1 MFKSQHRLVLVVIL
15 AVTSFSF
22 FVTWPGN
29 PDKYLPDFIPWP
41 SGHGMNVGGFDR
53 DEFRLGLDLAGG
65 VSVTLAASG
74 TALQVRGGESL
85 GDLALRSDIR
95 DVVAADIVSL
105 NPDLDGLDRSDFDK
119 TRPLRDVTELAVPA
133 AATGPSFDLFGP
145 ETVPVEVVPGDTL
158 LEFVAR
164 LDLITLLVSL
174 NPALESI
181 EEDAFGQPLPA
192 DFDRVVV
199 PLELSDADLSESVE
213 EARRIIEDRV
223 NGFGVSEAEVT
234 VLGEDRINAQ
244 IPGVTADEA
253 ADLVGSTA
261 LLEFREIDPIQTG
274 VSAPVDPVQAR
285 QTIFDSFDPTIVP
298 DTARIAVFDVAN
310 PAADVIVVNNTR
322 WIPALAT
329 NSSGDRVQLTGRF
342 LIAESI
348 ERTLDRTGQPALLF
362 EFNAE
367 GSNLF
372 EQITERLSVR
382 KAPLGIF
389 VDGGLVSAPNVQAVI
404 SDRGTITGLSNEEAR
419 LLRRQLRAGAL
430 PINFQVIQQTEVAA
444 TLGEDSVVDTVQ
456 AGLVAFLA
464 ITVFMILYYRLPGLL
479 AAFALIVYAAA
490 VMAAFKLIPITLTL
504 AGVAGF
510 VLSIG
515 LAVDANILIFERM
528 KEELRLGRSLLGS
541 IDTGWA
547 RAWPAIRDA
556 NTSTLITVV
565 ILWLFADALNA
576 NLIKSFALALLV
588 GTIFSMISAIFVTR
602 TFLHLVVDLR
612 IARRPWLFGIR
623 EMTGEDDDSPA
634 TAQRTLV
641 QGGGD

>member
-1 MFKSQHRLVLVVIL
+1 MFKSQHQLALVVIL
-15 AVTSFSF
+15 AVTGFSF

-41 SGHGMNVGGFDR
+41 SGHGINVGGFDR

-65 VSVTLAASG
+65 VSVTLEASG
-74 TALQVRGGESL
+74 TALQVRDGESL
-85 GDLALRSDIR
+85 GDLALRSDIG
-95 DVVAADIVSL
+95 DIVAADIVSL
-105 NPDLDGLDRSDFDK
+105 NPDLDGLDRPDFDK
-119 TRPLRDVTELAVPA
+119 TLPLRDVTELAVPA

-174 NPALESI
+174 NPALASI
-181 EEDAFGQPLPA
+181 GEDAFGQPLPA

-199 PLELSDADLSESVE
+199 PLELSDTDLSESVE

-234 VLGEDRINAQ
+234 VLGENRINAQ

-274 VSAPVDPVQAR
+274 VSAPVDPVRAR
-285 QTIFDSFDPTIVP
+285 QTVFDSFDPTIAP
-298 DTARIAVFDVAN
+298 DTARIAEFEVAN
-310 PAADVIVVNNTR
+310 PSAAVIVVNGTR

-329 NSSGDRVQLTGRF
+329 NSEGDRVQLTGRF
-342 LIAESI
+342 LLADSI

-362 EFNAE
+362 EFNDE
-367 GSNLF
+367 GADLF
-372 EQITERLSVR
+372 EQITERLSVT

-404 SDRGTITGLSNEEAR
+404 SDRGTITGLTNEDAR

-464 ITVFMILYYRLPGLL
+464 IIVFMILYYRLPGLL
-479 AAFALIVYAAA
+479 AALALIVYAAA

-510 VLSIG
+510 VLSMG
-515 LAVDANILIFERM
+515 LAVDANILIFERR
-528 KEELRLGRSLLGS
+528 KAELRLGRSLLGS

-556 NTSTLITVV
+556 NISTLITVV

-588 GTIFSMISAIFVTR
+588 GTILSMASAIFVTR
-602 TFLHLVVDLR
+602 TFLHLAVELHV
-612 IARRPWLFGIR
+612 ARRPWLFGIR
-623 EMTGEDDDSPA
+623 EMTGENDDSPA
-634 TAQRTLV
+634 AAQPTPV

>member
-1 MFKSQHRLVLVVIL
+1 MFKSQHRLALVVIV
-15 AVTSFSF
+15 AVTGFSF

-29 PDKYLPDFIPWP
+29 PDKYLPNFIPWP
-41 SGHGMNVGGFDR
+41 SGHGINVGSFDR

-65 VSVTLAASG
+65 VSVTLEASG

-85 GDLALRSDIR
+85 GDLAQRSDIV

-105 NPDLDGLDRSDFDK
+105 NPDLNGLERSDFDK
-119 TRPLRDVTELAVPA
+119 TLRAVTELAVPA
-133 AATGPSFDLFGP
+133 AAAGPSFDVFGP

-164 LDLITLLVSL
+164 LDLINLLVSL

-181 EEDAFGQPLPA
+181 EADAFGQSLPA

-213 EARRIIEDRV
+213 EARRIIEERV

-234 VLGEDRINAQ
+234 VLGDDRINAQ
-244 IPGVTADEA
+244 IPGVTAEEA

-261 LLEFREIDPIQTG
+261 LLEFREIDPTQTG

-310 PAADVIVVNNTR
+310 PDADVIVVNNTR
-322 WIPALAT
+322 WIPALGT
-329 NSSGDRVQLTGRF
+329 NSQGEREQLTGRF
-342 LIAESI
+342 LLADSI

-362 EFNAE
+362 EFNEE
-367 GSNLF
+367 GADLF
-372 EQITERLSVR
+372 EQITERLSVTQ
-382 KAPLGIF
+382 APLGIF

-404 SDRGTITGLSNEEAR
+404 SDRGTITGLSNEDAR

-430 PINFQVIQQTEVAA
+430 PVNFQVIQQTEVAA

-464 ITVFMILYYRLPGLL
+464 IIVFMVLYYRLPGVVASL
-479 AAFALIVYAAA
+479 ALIVYASA

-510 VLSIG
+510 VLSMG

-556 NTSTLITVV
+556 NISTLITVI

-576 NLIKSFALALLV
+576 NLIKSFALALGV

-612 IARRPWLFGIR
+612 VARRPWLFGIR
-623 EMTGEDDDSPA
+623 EMTGQDDDSA
-634 TAQRTLV
+634 AAAQSTPV
-641 QGGGD
+641 HGGGD